1 LTQCD
6 FLMTIF
12 LRHCLLVLALCLALP
27 AGPVRAQDTPSG
39 PSGSIATENNRAID
53 AGIAVRIREI
63 LGEIGGYEDVT
74 VTVAEGVVTLRGT
87 TTTANDATALL
98 NLVTRVEGVVAIK
111 NEVAETTDLRR
122 RLNPAVARFMT
133 RIQQTLTLLPL
144 AAIAMVAFLTVNTIG
159 YLIARLRWPWDRLAP
174 NAFIADLYRQLIQI
188 ASAIGGVVMALDIL
202 DASAFLSTILGAA
215 GIVGLAIGFAV
226 RDTVENYIAS
236 IVLSVR
242 QPFRP
247 NDTVD
252 IAGEEGKVIRL
263 NSRATILLSY
273 DGNHIRIPNATVFK
287 ARIINYTENAER
299 RLKFSV
305 RIDAGND
312 LHMARLLAVETMQ
325 NLPFMLDVPVA
336 QAWIETIDAGAV
348 EIVVTG
354 WIDQHKTSILL
365 ARGEAM
371 RQVKIAFDGAG
382 IGAPDATYAV
392 QITQGPPD
400 LSQDRAPAPTPRPA
414 RPAESAEVEEVAAVN
429 EGVLEK
435 MIAAERGRDEIEDL
449 LRPDA
454 RKE

>member
-1 LTQCD
+1 
-6 FLMTIF
+6 MTFF
-12 LRHCLLVLALCLALP
+12 LRLTLLSLALWVAAP
-27 AGPVRAQDTPSG
+27 AAPILAQDAMTG
-39 PSGSIATENNRAID
+39 PSGTIATQNDRTID

-63 LGEIGGYEDVT
+63 LGEIGGFEDVT
-74 VTVAEGVVTLRGT
+74 VTVAEGVVSLRGT
-87 TTTANDATALL
+87 TTTANDATSLV

-111 NEVAETTDLRR
+111 NEVVETSDLRR
-122 RLNPAVARFMT
+122 RLNPAAARFMT
-133 RIQQTLTLLPL
+133 RLHQTLTLMPL
-144 AAIAMVAFLTVNTIG
+144 AAIALTALGALTFVG

-188 ASAIGGVVMALDIL
+188 GFVVGGIVMALDIL
-202 DASAFLSTILGAA
+202 DASAFLGTILGAA

-252 IAGEEGKVIRL
+252 IDGEEGKVIRL
-263 NSRATILLSY
+263 NSRATILLSH

-287 ARIINYTENAER
+287 ARIINYTENTER

-305 RIDAGND
+305 RIDASND
-312 LHMARLLAVETMQ
+312 LHLSRLLAVETMQ
-325 NLPFMLDVPVA
+325 NLPFMLDVPMA
-336 QAWIETIDAGAV
+336 QAWIETIADGAV

-354 WIDQHKTSILL
+354 WIDQHTTSILL

-371 RQVKIAFDGAG
+371 RHVKLAFDDAG
-382 IGAPDATYAV
+382 IRPPDATMAV
-392 QITQGPPD
+392 Q
-400 LSQDRAPAPTPRPA
+400 LSGAPAEAGAGSPAPVPAPAPPPPIQRSETH
-414 RPAESAEVEEVAAVN
+414 EVEAVEAVN
-429 EGVLEK
+429 ENVLEQ
-435 MIAAERGRDEIEDL
+435 MINAERERDEIEDL
-449 LRPDA
+449 LRTDS

>member
-1 LTQCD
+1 
-6 FLMTIF
+6 M
-12 LRHCLLVLALCLALP
+12 
-27 AGPVRAQDTPSG
+27 
-39 PSGSIATENNRAID
+39 
-53 AGIAVRIREI
+53 
-63 LGEIGGYEDVT
+63 
-74 VTVAEGVVTLRGT
+74 AEGVVTLRGT
-87 TTTANDATALL
+87 TTTATDAAALL

-122 RLNPAVARFMT
+122 RLNPAMTRFMT
-133 RIQQTLTLLPL
+133 RVHQTLTLLPL
-144 AAIAMVAFLTVNTIG
+144 AAIALIAVVALSYIG

-188 ASAIGGVVMALDIL
+188 AFSIGGIVIALDIL
-202 DASAFLSTILGAA
+202 DASAFLGTILGAA

-252 IAGEEGKVIRL
+252 IGGEEGKVIRL
-263 NSRATILLSY
+263 NSRATILLSL
-273 DGNHIRIPNATVFK
+273 DGNHIRIPNSTVFK

-312 LHMARLLAVETMQ
+312 LHEARLLAVETMHK
-325 NLPFMLDVPVA
+325 LPFMLDLPVA
-336 QAWIETIDAGAV
+336 QAWIETIADGAV
-348 EIVVTG
+348 ELVVTG

-371 RQVKIAFDGAG
+371 RQVKLAFDDAG
-382 IGAPDATYAV
+382 IRPPDATYAI
-392 QITQGPPD
+392 Q
-400 LSQDRAPAPTPRPA
+400 LSQAAPPEIGSEAQQPAPAPKTR
-414 RPAESAEVEEVAAVN
+414 EVEEVAAVN
-429 EGVLEK
+429 EKALEK